1 MTSKLWCYPRLLG
14 NFIFYL
20 LYTAYLQPTCSYMSK
35 KRVSLPLSIIS
46 SPEATTQDTE
56 HTIHTRYF
64 LVYISICSMYI
75 YRSKKIESRACI
87 ILEIY
92 LFTSMYPY
100 LSIRSSSFIIF
111 CAKLSHKLVKNFIL
125 WIIFPHYV
133 HPPKLSMSDV
143 ILKQVWQ
150 VFSPSLKFW
159 VENTAYISLKMFYQ

>member
-46 SPEATTQDTE
+46 SPEATTEDTE

-100 LSIRSSSFIIF
+100 LSIRSSLFIF
-111 CAKLSHKLVKNFIL
+111 SCAKLLHKLVKTLYCELSFQIMCIVPN
-125 WIIFPHYV
+125 
-133 HPPKLSMSDV
+133 LSMSAA
-143 ILKQVWQ
+143 LKQ
-150 VFSPSLKFW
+150 L
-159 VENTAYISLKMFYQ
+159 L